1 MFARAARS
9 AGVVVSLAL
18 VLWLA
23 FSGFALSAH
32 AQIGNANLGG
42 TVTDQSGGVVAGAEL
57 TLTNKATNFQS
68 KATTNERGE
77 YTFRN
82 LNPGTY
88 DLTVTKAGFQ
98 SYIQTGLIITINE
111 SAHADAVL
119 RVGAVNETV
128 TVSGENTLINYDNG
142 TVQGGADPQTLNNLP
157 LVVEGKP
164 RSSAALAVL
173 LPGVSTGSSSEAFQ
187 ARINGGLES
196 GDEALLDGATMQEG
210 FMSQSGMV
218 SIQQDFQMSPDMVQ
232 EVKVLTSS
240 YDPQYGSSTG
250 GQITMV
256 TKSGTNQF
264 HGAGYLYN
272 RNAAFN
278 ANSWNN
284 NFSGLPKP
292 PDNENN
298 FGANIGGP
306 VKIPGIS
313 GGKRKTF
320 FYFDWE
326 AYHQAGGSSVS
337 TLSLPTALER
347 TGNFTDW
354 KDSGGNIIPIY
365 VPASITPACQ
375 AALPAGIGPG
385 KQFPGNIIPTGC
397 ISPIAAAYLA
407 VVPQPNVAGN
417 PTTNNY
423 NLPRPV
429 PDNLTG
435 NSNVYMFRIDHYM
448 GDKDH
453 FYFFWWRQ
461 FAGFLTQT
469 ALPTAIAYESPAHPE
484 NAPIVRLNWE
494 HTFSPT
500 MTNHATF
507 GYLNRNEGYSSEN
520 LAYIGKLP
528 QITGAAGT
536 NALPAFTFSNGFS
549 QLSNSNGPGGTNI
562 TVRPTWV
569 FNDIVSKVLG
579 HHTITFGG
587 EWRNVQGNIHSTGNA
602 SGTYNFATDTT
613 SLAGINSGS
622 PIAGFLLGAVS
633 GGSVD
638 RRTVS
643 AWYPRQWV
651 YALHLS
657 DTWKATPKLTLN
669 YGLRWDYYAPSRE
682 KYNRMSFIDLT
693 GMNPEAGIPGRLAF
707 AGNGYGSASYGAPF
721 PETPWKKGFAPRLGV
736 AYALNEKTVVRAG
749 YGIFFAQQFY
759 PGWGG
764 GMSLD
769 GFNLHQSFA
778 TSPTASGAVSPAF
791 YLDQGV
797 PIPSQLPPFINS
809 SYDNG
814 HLPLQANGN
823 GSAYRPVDGNRRPYA
838 QQWNLTIERELPY
851 QIFLSVAEVGN
862 KGTRLPSSLNPAN
875 ALNPFAANVQALEVP
890 SASHSGQSKL
900 QDKFA
905 PGDTSLDGVNVP
917 YASWVSDLS
926 SPTSACAPTVAQ
938 ALQTFPQ
945 FCGNLQGLDENH
957 GNSIY
962 NSFQLKLEKRY
973 SHGLYMIVSYTNSKL
988 ISDASDN
995 TQQNAQLGVQQGV
1008 ISPFQ
1013 QSRAR
1018 SLSSDDVPQVVSAA
1032 FVYDLPFGRGQRYQ
1046 IGSGMLNTVIGGWQ
1060 LSPIIHYSRGTPMWF
1075 RSSSCQVV
1083 PQFRQYC
1090 LVGQVPGADPFL
1102 QDPNNYNP
1110 AKGPLLN
1117 SAAFEPLGNF
1127 QINPALTGV
1136 GGPGE
1141 FGYTGIGPRISN
1153 LRGPNGKN
1161 VDFSITKNTRI
1172 TERLNFQLRF
1182 AFFNAFNMHQFTLNN
1197 PNNINNQGSNFAF
1210 NNDISA
1216 PSFGSWNG
1224 NVSSPR
1230 TIQIAG
1236 RLEF

>member
-9 AGVVVSLAL
+9 AYVVLSLVL
-18 VLWLA
+18 LLWLA
-23 FSGFALSAH
+23 CTGFATQAQ

-42 TVTDQSGGVVAGAEL
+42 TVTDQSGAVVEGAEL
-57 TLTNKATNFQS
+57 TLTNKANNFQA
-68 KATTNERGE
+68 KTTCNERGE

-88 DLTVTKAGFQ
+88 DLTVTKTGYQ
-98 SYIQTGLIITINE
+98 TYVQTGLVITINA

-119 RVGAVNETV
+119 HVGAVNETV

-264 HGAGYLYN
+264 HGAAFLYN

-284 NFSGLPKP
+284 NFSGLPRP

-298 FGANIGGP
+298 GGASIGGP
-306 VKIPGIS
+306 VKIPGVS
-313 GGKRKTF
+313 GGRRRTF

-326 AYHQAGGSSVS
+326 TYRQAGGSSVS
-337 TLSLPTALER
+337 TLSVPSTLQR

-354 KDSGGNIIPIY
+354 KNSSGNIIPIY
-365 VPASITPACQ
+365 VPATITPACQ
-375 AALPAGIGPG
+375 AALPAGVGPG
-385 KQFPGNIIPTGC
+385 KQFPGNVIPSGC
-397 ISPIAAAYLA
+397 ISPIAAAYLSY
-407 VVPQPNVAGN
+407 VPQPNVAGN

-435 NSNVYMFRIDHYM
+435 NSNVYMFRIDHYL

-469 ALPTAIAYESPAHPE
+469 ALPTAVAYESPAHPE
-484 NAPIVRLNWE
+484 NAPISRLNWE
-494 HTFSPT
+494 HTFSST

-520 LAYIGKLP
+520 LSYIGKLP
-528 QITGAAGT
+528 QIPGAPGT
-536 NALPAFTFSNGFS
+536 NALPAFTFSNGFT

-569 FNDIVSKVLG
+569 FNDMVSKVIG
-579 HHTITFGG
+579 HHTLTFGG
-587 EWRNVQGNIHSTGNA
+587 EWRNVQGNIHATSNQ
-602 SGTYNFATDTT
+602 SGTYNFQTDTT

-651 YALHLS
+651 YALHVN
-657 DTWKATPKLTLN
+657 DTWKITPKLTFN
-669 YGLRWDYYAPSRE
+669 YGLRWDYHSPSRE
-682 KYNRMSFIDLT
+682 KYNRMSFIDLA

-707 AGNGYGSASYGAPF
+707 AGSQYGSASYGAQF

-736 AYALNEKTVVRAG
+736 AYAINDKTVVRAG
-749 YGIFFAQQFY
+749 YGIFFAQAFY

-778 TSPTASGAVSPAF
+778 TSPTASGAVNPAF

-797 PIPSQLPPFINS
+797 PVPAQAPPIINS

-838 QQWNLTIERELPY
+838 QQWNLTIERQLPHEV
-851 QIFLSVAEVGN
+851 FLSVATVGS

-875 ALNPFAANVQALEVP
+875 ALNPVAPNVQALMAP
-890 SASHSGQSKL
+890 SSTHPGQPKL
-900 QDKFA
+900 EDVFQS
-905 PGDTSLDGVNVP
+905 GDTTLDGVNIP
-917 YASWVSDLS
+917 YPTWVSDLTG
-926 SPTSACAPTVAQ
+926 PTSACAPTVAQ
-938 ALQTFPQ
+938 ALQRFPQ

-973 SHGLYMIVSYTNSKL
+973 SHGLYGIVSYTNSKL
-988 ISDASDN
+988 ISNASDN

-1008 ISPFQ
+1008 VSPFQ

-1018 SLSSDDVPQVVSAA
+1018 SLSSDDVPQTLSMA
-1032 FVYDLPFGRGQRYQ
+1032 FVYDAPFGRGQRFSS
-1046 IGSGMLNTVIGGWQ
+1046 GSGILNTVIGGWQ
-1060 LSPIIHYSRGTPMWF
+1060 LSPIIHYSTGTPMWF
-1075 RSSSCQVV
+1075 RSSTCQVV

-1090 LVGQVPGADPFL
+1090 LVGQVPGVNPFL
-1102 QDPNNYNP
+1102 QDPNHYNP

-1117 SAAFEPLGNF
+1117 NAAFEPLSDF
-1127 QINPALTGV
+1127 QFTNTSGV
-1136 GGPGE
+1136 LGPGQ
-1141 FGYTGIGPRISN
+1141 FGFTGTGPRISN
-1153 LRGPNGKN
+1153 LRGPNYKN

-1172 TERLNFQLRF
+1172 RERLNFQLRF

-1216 PSFGSWNG
+1216 PNFGGWNG